1 MPNWSDI
8 GRRATRRL
16 KASGRLRAVVH
27 AYRRNFGPRTG
38 PYPRTKYGQL
48 ADTIHWQLRQSK
60 SIRHIEANAARLR
73 EIAPTEVHRHVAID
87 LLDVISHDKIN
98 FANDKIGADRTAP
111 HRTAPHRTAP
121 HRTAPHRTAP
131 HRTAPHRTA
140 PHRTAPHRTAPH
152 RTAPH
157 RTAPHRTAPH
167 RTAPHRTAPHR
178 TALSVAATA
187 MRETDTRA
195 EKIVSRK
202 YRFVWIA
209 NCKVASR
216 SMISALCAADPSAT
230 VLMGRSIE
238 ELVDDDPELASYYS
252 FAFVRHPYRRA
263 FSFYADKF
271 VACREIP
278 EKYRLFIEPYHGLES
293 HFSFAEVCEWLHTP
307 YGSDH
312 FAERHWVSQEKTIR
326 FAGGR
331 LPDFI
336 GHFENLHEDW
346 QKVMAHLGMPSIAL
360 PHLNANDR
368 GMPVEQHL
376 DDYTTSLLR
385 RRYAHDLTLGNYD
398 P

>member
-1 MPNWSDI
+1 MANWLDI
-8 GRRATRRL
+8 GRRVTRRL
-16 KASGRLRAVVH
+16 KASGRLRAVVY

-48 ADTIHWQLRQSK
+48 ADTIHWQLRQNK

-73 EIAPTEVHRHVAID
+73 EIAPTEVHRHLAID
-87 LLDVISHDKIN
+87 LFHAISHDRIN
-98 FANDKIGADRTAP
+98 FAYDKIGADRTAP
-111 HRTAPHRTAP
+111 HRTAPHRTA
-121 HRTAPHRTAP
+121 
-131 HRTAPHRTA
+131 
-140 PHRTAPHRTAPH
+140 
-152 RTAPH
+152 
-157 RTAPHRTAPH
+157 
-167 RTAPHRTAPHR
+167 
-178 TALSVAATA
+178 LSIATTA

-195 EKIVSRK
+195 EKIVSQK

-230 VLMGRSIE
+230 VLKGRSIE
-238 ELVDDDPELASYYS
+238 EFVDDDPELASYFS

-385 RRYAHDLTLGNYD
+385 RRYAHDLRLGDYD

>member
-8 GRRATRRL
+8 GRRAIRRL

-98 FANDKIGADRTAP
+98 FANDKIGAD
-111 HRTAPHRTAP
+111 
-121 HRTAPHRTAP
+121 
-131 HRTAPHRTA
+131 
-140 PHRTAPHRTAPH
+140 RTAPHRTAPH

-278 EKYRLFIEPYHGLES
+278 EKYRLSIECVFRSNPITDSG
-293 HFSFAEVCEWLHTP
+293 
-307 YGSDH
+307 
-312 FAERHWVSQEKTIR
+312 
-326 FAGGR
+326 
-331 LPDFI
+331 
-336 GHFENLHEDW
+336 
-346 QKVMAHLGMPSIAL
+346 
-360 PHLNANDR
+360 AN
-368 GMPVEQHL
+368 
-376 DDYTTSLLR
+376 
-385 RRYAHDLTLGNYD
+385 
-398 P
+398 